1 MTAAPSGRQ
10 VLVTRS
16 PEETF
21 ALGRRFGAGCRG
33 GETFALVGDLGA
45 GKTVFAKGVAA
56 GLGCDPDAVT
66 SPTFLGLAVHRGRG
80 RLVFAHA
87 DAYRVEDAGAFARD
101 GWEDLADAVRLVE
114 WADRVPGIVPPDA
127 VRIRMTALPDGT
139 RRIEMEG
146 AGTLPAEKVD
156 A

>member
-1 MTAAPSGRQ
+1 MKAVSRT
-10 VLVTRS
+10 

-21 ALGRRFGAGCRG
+21 EMGRRLGMRCRG
-33 GETFALVGDLGA
+33 GEVLALVGDLGA

-56 GLGCDPDAVT
+56 GLGIDPDSVT

-80 RLVFAHA
+80 RVVFVHA
-87 DAYRVEDAGAFARD
+87 DAYRVEDAAAFARD

-114 WADRVPGIVPPDA
+114 WADRVPGLVPPGA
-127 VRIRMTALPDGT
+127 VRIGLSPLPDGA
-139 RRIEMEG
+139 RRIEIEG
-146 AGTLPAEKVD
+146 LETLPPEKVD